1 MSAANPPPLPLWPAN
16 VRALAFTID
25 LLPKTPQ
32 ASPRHIGCFEGQLCL
47 CRCPEL
53 GRVPFQRPGAAPH
66 SGSCE
71 GTAGFP
77 AITVWHEGALGR
89 SAAFSALI
97 RAIAELF

>member
-53 GRVPFQRPGAAPH
+53 GRGPFQRLGLRLTAAAVKAQPDFRQ
-66 SGSCE
+66 SPF
-71 GTAGFP
+71 GTRGRWAGVRHFR
-77 AITVWHEGALGR
+77 L
-89 SAAFSALI
+89 
-97 RAIAELF
+97 